1 MRTWTIDL
9 SRSRV
14 CLEEAVRLAQAG
26 YAVEITE
33 EGHPVAR
40 LVLTR
45 SGGPVRTPG
54 LARKHVV
61 RLPDDTTP
69 TIPPTPPPDDTS

>member
-33 EGHPVAR
+33 EGQPVAR
-40 LVLTR
+40 LVLAH
-45 SGGPVRTPG
+45 SSGPVRTPG

-61 RLPDDTTP
+61 RLPDDVTSATP
-69 TIPPTPPPDDTS
+69 SAPSPDDAP

>member
-26 YAVEITE
+26 YTVRIVEDSRV
-33 EGHPVAR
+33 VAR
-40 LVLTR
+40 LVLAT
-45 SGGPVRTPG
+45 SPPVSARAPG
-54 LARKHVV
+54 LARGQI
-61 RLPDDTTP
+61 RLPEDDSSP
-69 TIPPTPPPDDTS
+69 AELEQP